1 MPITGHELWSLDTTI
16 RLHYMNDKYNA
27 VSAGFSSA
35 HTIPYYFNRAKD
47 RELFVRAGKQFND
60 RVDAVW
66 YICGN
71 RSRSVKH
78 ISAMSMDNMIP
89 VKRYAEAPLNF
100 FKEDLQK
107 MREHNP
113 SFDYHLKCDIGDLSP
128 PIFSLVS
135 SGDVSIETVSIL
147 EEMTKFMRR
156 ATKVDPLGINK
167 ARALLLRK
175 HFSFF
180 QHLYDFNNFA
190 HTAKKEFTV

>member
-1 MPITGHELWSLDTTI
+1 MAITGHELWSLDVAI
-16 RLHYMNDKYNA
+16 RLHYMNDKYDA
-27 VSAGFSSA
+27 VQARFNLGNTA
-35 HTIPYYFNRAKD
+35 PYYFNRAKD
-47 RELFVRAGKQFND
+47 RELFVRAAKQFND
-60 RVDAVW
+60 RTDAVW
-66 YICGN
+66 YIVGN

-78 ISAMSMDNMIP
+78 ITSMSMDYMIP

-107 MREHNP
+107 MCEYNP

-147 EEMTKFMRR
+147 EEMTKFMKR

-180 QHLYDFNNFA
+180 RHLYDFNNFA
-190 HTAKKEFTV
+190 HTAKKEFTN